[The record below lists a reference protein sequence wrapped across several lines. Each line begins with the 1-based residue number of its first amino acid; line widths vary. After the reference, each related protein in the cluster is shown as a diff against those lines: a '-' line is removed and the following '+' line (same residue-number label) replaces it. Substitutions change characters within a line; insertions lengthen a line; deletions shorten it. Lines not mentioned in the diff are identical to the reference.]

1 MFFFAYMCSA
11 HIFVYFFAVTAQ
23 LPSGIAYFSKSGI
36 LVNPLVKSHCTTVS
50 LMYVTQGPHLD
61 IPVICVLFCC
71 DHQDGKADV
80 ILRYN
85 PDEARNLKA
94 YGELPDNGT
103 VHSIAVGKYFF
114 YVKGTI

>member
-1 MFFFAYMCSA
+1 MCSA
-11 HIFVYFFAVTAQ
+11 PIFVTAQ
-23 LPSGIAYFSKSGI
+23 LPSGIAYFSKTGV

-50 LMYVTQGPHLD
+50 LMYVTQGPRLD
-61 IPVICVLFCC
+61 IPVICLLFCC

-114 YVKGTI
+114 YTKGSF

>member
-1 MFFFAYMCSA
+1 M
-11 HIFVYFFAVTAQ
+11 
-23 LPSGIAYFSKSGI
+23 
-36 LVNPLVKSHCTTVS
+36 KSHCTTES
-50 LMYVTQGPHLD
+50 LTYVTQGPHLD
-61 IPVICVLFCC
+61 ILVICVLFCC

-114 YVKGTI
+114 YMIGVLLILFPSLSDKNVDVSQLLARFANMPNLAYFMSKFLR

>member
-1 MFFFAYMCSA
+1 MCGA

-23 LPSGIAYFSKSGI
+23 LSSGIAYFSKYGI

-114 YVKGTI
+114 YIKGTF